1 MIIMRVLLVEDEPKM
16 SRLLERGLTE
26 RGDVVE
32 AVATGEEAIALAEV
46 DEFDVILLDVTL
58 PGMDGFATCRHLRDR
73 AIWTPVLMV
82 TARGAVA
89 DRVHGL
95 DGGADDYLVKP
106 FSFAEMLARI
116 RALVRR
122 GPVPRPAVL
131 TVDDLRLDPAGRRV
145 WRGSTEIQLSAREL
159 ALLETFMLR
168 PGQVLSRGQLLEHAW
183 DIGYDG
189 SSNVADVY
197 VRYLREKVDRP
208 FGRHSIQTV
217 RGIGYRLA
225 TVDDA

>member
-1 MIIMRVLLVEDEPKM
+1 MNAMRVLLVEDEPKM

-26 RGDVVE
+26 RGDVVA
-32 AVATGEEAIALAEV
+32 AVGSGEEAIDAAVAE
-46 DEFDVILLDVTL
+46 DFDVILLDVML
-58 PGMDGFATCRHLRDR
+58 PGIDGFATCRRLRDQ

-106 FSFAEMLARI
+106 FSFAELLARI
-116 RALVRR
+116 RALARR
-122 GPVPRPAVL
+122 GPVPRPATL
-131 TVDDLRLDPAGRRV
+131 TVGDLRLDPAARRV
-145 WRGSTEIQLSAREL
+145 WRGSTEIELSAREL
-159 ALLETFMLR
+159 ALLETFMRR
-168 PGQVLSRGQLLEHAW
+168 PDQVLSRSQLLEHAW
-183 DIGYDG
+183 DIDYSG

-208 FGRHSIQTV
+208 FGRTSIQTV
-217 RGIGYRLA
+217 RGIGYRLG
-225 TVDDA
+225 TCDDD